1 VKIVIP
7 TLGRINEQHT
17 YNALPQKYK
26 DEVKFIVQP
35 HEYDEMA
42 SIYGEQVLCLP
53 EGINKIAAT
62 RNWIMHEFKDY
73 RYMCFDDDMQGFVIK
88 EPYILDGKEKWKS
101 RNFEESD
108 FDDWFNHVEKWM
120 DEGYVH
126 GAMLPA
132 TIKPVSGRWPYQANF
147 RIVTNC
153 FWDGPNLPI
162 DKINWTRV
170 ESGEDFDVAL
180 QLLNMGYPNMVST
193 KWMVSPSA
201 TNAKGGCSEW
211 RDVEYHNK
219 YQRELAKL
227 WPGIINLKETTVKS
241 GPWKGEKKLNVTI
254 QWKKAY
260 KSCVEKKGT
269 LNEFFV

>member
-1 VKIVIP
+1 MRIVIP

-147 RIVTNC
+147 RIVKEINIMSAISKIIELKKSIMSYSTSLNTN
-153 FWDGPNLPI
+153 LYI
-162 DKINWTRV
+162 DIDFFSNKRISRIYNAINVSQKRKF
-170 ESGEDFDVAL
+170 FD
-180 QLLNMGYPNMVST
+180 SFI
-193 KWMVSPSA
+193 
-201 TNAKGGCSEW
+201 C
-211 RDVEYHNK
+211 
-219 YQRELAKL
+219 
-227 WPGIINLKETTVKS
+227 
-241 GPWKGEKKLNVTI
+241 
-254 QWKKAY
+254 
-260 KSCVEKKGT
+260 
-269 LNEFFV
+269 